1 MSDKPKPID
10 PQSALEEIWK
20 MAPRYAQAKANRI
33 YVEEYRRTLK
43 AQLMKT
49 SGVDAIGAQE
59 REAYAHESYAGNLL
73 ALKEAVEEEAAALT
87 SLLLRPLRT
96 VQPDSQE
103 EEVIQMPYGKG
114 TYGNKVGRPPK
125 KTKTTKSKPK
135 KG

>member
-33 YVEEYRRTLK
+33 YIEEYRRTLK

-73 ALKEAVEEEAAALT
+73 ALKEAVEEEETLRWRLVAAQAAIDVWRST
-87 SLLLRPLRT
+87 EASNRNMDRAT
-96 VQPDSQE
+96 
-103 EEVIQMPYGKG
+103 
-114 TYGNKVGRPPK
+114 R
-125 KTKTTKSKPK
+125 
-135 KG
+135 